1 MTPSQSTVTVDV
13 HLSDEEWDASTVEE
27 CRRSLTATPKVL
39 SPVWFY
45 DARGSQLFDEI
56 TRLPE
61 YYPTRAERSLLAVH
75 AADMVGAAG
84 ADTLVELGSGTSDKT
99 RHLLDALAAE
109 GRPARYVPFDV
120 SEATVRAAAD
130 QLVHEYPALQVHAMI
145 GDFHRHLGAIP
156 VEGRRLIAFLGSTI
170 GNLDPEERR
179 RFLGALRLVMGP
191 DDRLLLGVDL
201 VKDRDVLVRAYDDS
215 AGVTAE
221 FNRNALRHLN
231 ERLGATFDPATF
243 RHIARWDED
252 ASRIEMH
259 LRSTLEQEVRLE
271 ALDLEV
277 LFERGE
283 ALRTEISTKFTMEGV
298 AAELDEAAF
307 DVERTWVAE
316 PGFGLVLARPA
327 G

>member
-1 MTPSQSTVTVDV
+1 VTPSQSTVTVDV
-13 HLSDEEWDASTVEE
+13 HLTDEEWDASMVEE
-27 CRRSLTATPKVL
+27 CRRGLTATPKVL

-75 AADMVGAAG
+75 AYDMVAAAG

-99 RHLLDALAAE
+99 RHLLDALTAE

-120 SEATVRAAAD
+120 SETTVRAAAD
-130 QLVHEYPALQVHAMI
+130 QLVQEYPALQVHAVV
-145 GDFHRHLGAIP
+145 GDFNRHLGAIP

-179 RFLGALRLVMGP
+179 RFLGSLRLVLDEG
-191 DDRLLLGVDL
+191 DRFLLGIDL
-201 VKDRDVLVRAYDDS
+201 VKDRDILVRAYDDA

-221 FNRNALRHLN
+221 FNRNALVHLN
-231 ERLGATFDPATF
+231 ERLGADFDLSTFA
-243 RHIARWDED
+243 HVARWNE
-252 ASRIEMH
+252 AGSRIEMH
-259 LRSTLEQEVRLE
+259 LRSTVEQSVRIDG
-271 ALDLEV
+271 LDLT
-277 LFERGE
+277 LSFARGE
-283 ALRTEISTKFTMEGV
+283 ALRTEISTKFTMEAV
-298 AAELDEAAF
+298 ASELQEAAF
-307 DVERTWVAE
+307 DVVDTWVAE